1 MLRLGMNSMKLERM
15 CKIFWTVTFFAMR
28 MLIARASFSKLSA
41 WYDFLSADHFTEKE
55 LLGRIVV
62 VREFLST
69 EINPMASSHHGF
81 SQHAIRFE
89 EINSLIKFNKM
100 CKIVW
105 MSELILLLQIKE
117 HSKVLWFMEVLLL

>member
-1 MLRLGMNSMKLERM
+1 MESTRKIVVKVHHKIGAKSMMLAL
-15 CKIFWTVTFFAMR
+15 
-28 MLIARASFSKLSA
+28 
-41 WYDFLSADHFTEKE
+41 YLSADHFTEKE

-69 EINPMASSHHGF
+69 EINPMAFSHHGF

-100 CKIVW
+100 CKIV
-105 MSELILLLQIKE
+105 
-117 HSKVLWFMEVLLL
+117 